1 MVGADDTTELW
12 QLPVLSKFNCAER
25 EKMNKRDSSKK
36 SAASQALVQP
46 EIRGSNPAIG
56 KFFNGTFIF
65 QLSTVFKR

>member
-36 SAASQALVQP
+36 SAAS
-46 EIRGSNPAIG
+46 
-56 KFFNGTFIF
+56 
-65 QLSTVFKR
+65 